1 MIGWK
6 ELLSKSTASLAS
18 LNMQPLTWF
27 IWTNQTASLALNILN
42 EIVNGLDSA
51 KQMSSEYQRQHI
63 LPVSLG
69 SILLSQHGNEP
80 EPTPI
85 QTSQINLQRDPQ
97 IKPEEST
104 SKESQ
109 A

>member
-1 MIGWK
+1 
-6 ELLSKSTASLAS
+6 
-18 LNMQPLTWF
+18 
-27 IWTNQTASLALNILN
+27 
-42 EIVNGLDSA
+42 
-51 KQMSSEYQRQHI
+51 MSPEYQRQHI

-85 QTSQINLQRDPQ
+85 KTSQINLKSDPH
-97 IKPEEST
+97 IKPEEPT